1 MTGDAEDRRYRLDD
15 VLGSGAFATVW
26 KEHHPELDAVVA
38 VKVLADSWSVDA
50 DVRERFTA
58 GARMLRR
65 IESPRVVRVHDV
77 GVDPAADGG
86 YPDRP

>member
-58 GARMLRR
+58 GHGCFAGSRALGWSGSMTW
-65 IESPRVVRVHDV
+65 
-77 GVDPAADGG
+77 A
-86 YPDRP
+86 